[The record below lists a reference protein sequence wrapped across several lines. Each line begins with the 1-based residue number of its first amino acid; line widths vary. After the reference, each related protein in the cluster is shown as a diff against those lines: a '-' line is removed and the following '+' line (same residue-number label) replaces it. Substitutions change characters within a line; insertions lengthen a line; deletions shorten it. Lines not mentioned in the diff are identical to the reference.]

1 MSSKQQRREEARAE
15 RLRLEA
21 EAASAERRKRMLQI
35 GAGAAFLA
43 LVAVVALIAISQ
55 SGSDSGSGGD
65 TSIEGVAEIDSQLKG
80 LKQQGLTLGD
90 IDAPVRIVEFGDL
103 QCPVCKAFSLEVM
116 PSLID
121 DEVRSGDASLEFE
134 NLTFIGPDSTP
145 AAEAA
150 LAAAEQG
157 RYWSF
162 IDLFYRNQGAENS
175 GYVTDDFL
183 TAVARGAGVP
193 DIAKWNTDRNDQARQ
208 AQLDNAG
215 NQASQPGIDSTPSF
229 LVEGPGGTED
239 ADVAVSRAAE
249 IGGER
254 GQLAEREHV
263 GLDAGGVKADL
274 EGAIGDRSRLANQLI
289 QTLLD
294 YGSVSLLVDVEPTSG
309 AGRLAVDQ
317 HPERH

>member
-90 IDAPVRIVEFGDL
+90 TDAPVRIVEFGDL

-121 DEVRSGDASLEFE
+121 DEVRSGDASLGFE

-193 DIAKWNTDRNDQARQ
+193 DIDKWNADRADPARQ
-208 AQLDNAG
+208 EQLAKASSD
-215 NQASQPGIDSTPSF
+215 ASQLGINATPSF
-229 LVEGPGGTED
+229 LVEGPGGKKTLTSPSLEQLES
-239 ADVAVSRAAE
+239 AVSEVR
-249 IGGER
+249 
-254 GQLAEREHV
+254 
-263 GLDAGGVKADL
+263 
-274 EGAIGDRSRLANQLI
+274 
-289 QTLLD
+289 
-294 YGSVSLLVDVEPTSG
+294 
-309 AGRLAVDQ
+309 
-317 HPERH
+317 